1 MALINTRAL
10 VFFSKVIDFLPQCFM
25 AIVEYTRQGSVPLDG
40 MQRAGIKSITIALA
54 CARGQGKITSL
65 QTEIITQW
73 AIHHKLYSHN
83 SKIQQWHFAKA
94 VKTAVKF
101 FNSNGDMDL
110 KMLCMQISAVLPAS
124 DRYDVLDLCIKAAAG
139 GHQLASEQITLL
151 KLYSQWLQ
159 LDSERFRVMVE
170 KYLPID
176 SAGSQDIE
184 FLLGINSEMSEEQV
198 QTLLAEEFQKWNSRI
213 TNHDPAV
220 RKRADK
226 MLRLITDQRMTHTS

>member
-1 MALINTRAL
+1 MALINTRVL
-10 VFFSKVIDFLPQCFM
+10 MVFSRMIDFLPQCFM
-25 AIVEYTRQGSVPLDG
+25 AIVEYARQGSVPLDG
-40 MQRAGIKSITIALA
+40 IQRAGIKSITIALA
-54 CARGQGKITSL
+54 CAKGKGKITSL

-73 AIHHKLYSHN
+73 AIHHKLYSHK
-83 SKIQQWHFAKA
+83 SKTQQRHFAKA

-139 GHQLASEQITLL
+139 GHQLASEQVTLL
-151 KLYSQWLQ
+151 KLYRKWLQ
-159 LDSERFRVMVE
+159 LDTQRFRIMIE
-170 KYLPID
+170 KNLPID

-184 FLLGINSEMSEEQV
+184 LLLGIDSEMSEEQV
-198 QTLLAEEFQKWNSRI
+198 QAILAEEFQKWNSRI

-220 RKRADK
+220 RKRADE
-226 MLRLITDQRMTHTS
+226 MLRLITDQRMAYTS